1 MNNVLRDT
9 AFVLR
14 DTKNIALGTP
24 VLPFGKPIMLWI
36 QIVFFNINKVHQEK
50 TVILNKSSC
59 DDGIVKQMLVMK
71 NSVNDGGLMKA
82 PPPGSVN
89 VKRVVP
95 IQMSSKRNCSSRS
108 LIRQSVKAASRCRR
122 RE

>member
-1 MNNVLRDT
+1 MFL
-9 AFVLR
+9 
-14 DTKNIALGTP
+14 
-24 VLPFGKPIMLWI
+24 
-36 QIVFFNINKVHQEK
+36 NINKVHQEK

-95 IQMSSKRNCSSRS
+95 IQMSSNCTSRS